1 MSKGRILFFFI
12 LFLYPSWNQT
22 FGLCLKGR
30 IVEGGSGRPVA
41 NALVQVLHENRSLL
55 CDTLGRFELCDLKN
69 RNCEIKVS
77 HASYKPKTVRVR
89 PTLEEFLLIE
99 MEERVV
105 ETKEVVVYGD
115 HHYSLNAAMPGMET
129 VGQKDIQNIPAF
141 LGEKDVLKAIQALP
155 GVQSVSEG
163 NGGIFVRGGGNGQN
177 LFLLD
182 EMEIMNPSHIM
193 GIYSVFNPLTTD
205 KAELFKGSA
214 PVYLQGRLASTI
226 LVSTKNP
233 LLEHSG
239 IEANIG
245 NISSTISLDKTS
257 ADGKVGIIMGYRRSY
272 LDGLGWMS
280 SLFIPDEKNYF
291 KKYGYNFYDF
301 NGRIQLKLSD
311 QASISAGWYTGKDV
325 FSLNNADLM
334 YRASS
339 NWKNQAFDIT
349 YRKSSENGSVFR
361 HSVSYSSTSSLFD
374 GEIIENDIYLKSV
387 FSNWQQKNQWFH
399 SWSHHDVHAGLDFFY
414 QKTMP
419 MDLKYYYMDESFD
432 RKAQYRNEGATMY
445 AGDHFKL
452 SERSEIYFGLRSTVD
467 LAKDSTYRKIHF
479 SVSPVISFS
488 IHPNTECAYKASYSA
503 NSQHLHLASFS
514 SIPLPNDIWVSS
526 SPKIKPEKAHQ
537 LTVGYYRTFNAYDF
551 SAEIFGKYMLNQL
564 LFGFV
569 TNSADYTDFEDQFM
583 VGKGMAYGI
592 DLSLEKNEGLFTGF
606 VNYSLSR
613 SKRSFPK
620 IESGHWFNDKYDRPH
635 DLSVN
640 VAYHVN
646 ERWDVSAL
654 WTFASGVN
662 LTLPTGRYWL
672 MGSVMNDYE
681 GYNSFRLPSYHR
693 LDLSA
698 SLRLKP
704 KHFKESVLNF
714 SIINAY
720 NRANPYYAFFKVL
733 TGETRYEIKIKSMQ
747 VSLFPIMPSVSW
759 RFKI

>member
-129 VGQKDIQNIPAF
+129 VGQKDIRNIPAF

-291 KKYGYNFYDF
+291 KKYG
-301 NGRIQLKLSD
+301 
-311 QASISAGWYTGKDV
+311 
-325 FSLNNADLM
+325 
-334 YRASS
+334 
-339 NWKNQAFDIT
+339 
-349 YRKSSENGSVFR
+349 
-361 HSVSYSSTSSLFD
+361 
-374 GEIIENDIYLKSV
+374 
-387 FSNWQQKNQWFH
+387 
-399 SWSHHDVHAGLDFFY
+399 
-414 QKTMP
+414 
-419 MDLKYYYMDESFD
+419 
-432 RKAQYRNEGATMY
+432 
-445 AGDHFKL
+445 
-452 SERSEIYFGLRSTVD
+452 
-467 LAKDSTYRKIHF
+467 
-479 SVSPVISFS
+479 
-488 IHPNTECAYKASYSA
+488 
-503 NSQHLHLASFS
+503 
-514 SIPLPNDIWVSS
+514 
-526 SPKIKPEKAHQ
+526 
-537 LTVGYYRTFNAYDF
+537 
-551 SAEIFGKYMLNQL
+551 
-564 LFGFV
+564 
-569 TNSADYTDFEDQFM
+569 
-583 VGKGMAYGI
+583 
-592 DLSLEKNEGLFTGF
+592 
-606 VNYSLSR
+606 
-613 SKRSFPK
+613 
-620 IESGHWFNDKYDRPH
+620 
-635 DLSVN
+635 
-640 VAYHVN
+640 
-646 ERWDVSAL
+646 
-654 WTFASGVN
+654 
-662 LTLPTGRYWL
+662 
-672 MGSVMNDYE
+672 
-681 GYNSFRLPSYHR
+681 
-693 LDLSA
+693 
-698 SLRLKP
+698 
-704 KHFKESVLNF
+704 
-714 SIINAY
+714 
-720 NRANPYYAFFKVL
+720 
-733 TGETRYEIKIKSMQ
+733 
-747 VSLFPIMPSVSW
+747 
-759 RFKI
+759 